1 VGPPLITLGTAD
13 MITELF
19 LTAVITCSTG
29 QAACS
34 SYEVGDMTYVNV
46 CGVISTTKPADSEE
60 KYEPREFDASIDGKP
75 YTLTIAPYCEGT

>member
-1 VGPPLITLGTAD
+1 MV
-13 MITELF
+13 TELF

-34 SYEVGDMTYVNV
+34 SYEVGDTTHVNV
-46 CGVISTTKPADSEE
+46 CGVISTTKPFDADE
-60 KYEPREFDASIDGKP
+60 KYEPREFDVTLDDKS

>member
-1 VGPPLITLGTAD
+1 

-34 SYEVGDMTYVNV
+34 SYEVDDMTYVNV
-46 CGVISTTKPADSEE
+46 CGVISTTKPADSD
-60 KYEPREFDASIDGKP
+60 KQYEPRTFDVTLDDKP
-75 YTLTIAPYCEGT
+75 YTLMIAPYCEGT